1 MKTILALDPGSK
13 TGWAYRAP
21 LPAKPFPWD
30 DGELAAM
37 NSGMS
42 EFKRPGRGTSAG
54 MRFIDFNKWLREIL
68 DAVKPDVVVY
78 EMAHHRG
85 GAATEI
91 LVGFTTRIQEE
102 CERRGIEYLGVH
114 TGTMKKEVLGSGRA
128 EKSDSIKF
136 AENYLGRK
144 VGGDDESDA
153 VCLLAYA
160 EKRLGEKQ

>member
-1 MKTILALDPGSK
+1 MKIILAFDPGSK

-21 LPAKPFPWD
+21 LPVNPFPWNAV
-30 DGELAAM
+30 GKLLAV
-37 NSGMS
+37 NSGAALF
-42 EFKRPGRGTSAG
+42 ERKRGASAG
-54 MRFIDFNKWLREIL
+54 MRFIDFNKWLREIM

-114 TGTMKKEVLGSGRA
+114 TGTLKKEVLGSGRA
-128 EKSDSIKF
+128 DKSDSIKF
-136 AENYLGRK
+136 AEKYLGRK

-160 EKRLGEKQ
+160 EKKLGEG

>member
-1 MKTILALDPGSK
+1 MRTILALDPGSK

-30 DGELAAM
+30 DGELVVV
-37 NSGMS
+37 NSGTALF
-42 EFKRPGRGTSAG
+42 ERKRGASAG
-54 MRFIDFNKWLREIL
+54 MRFVLFTAWLTQTL

-136 AENYLGRK
+136 AEKYLGRK
-144 VGGDDESDA
+144 VGGDDEADA
-153 VCLLAYA
+153 VCLLSYA
-160 EKRLGEKQ
+160 EKKLREG

>member
-1 MKTILALDPGSK
+1 MKTILAIDPGSK
-13 TGWAYRAP
+13 TGWAYRTNYTEACSP
-21 LPAKPFPWD
+21 LRSPRFV
-30 DGELAAM
+30 
-37 NSGMS
+37 SGTALF
-42 EFKRPGRGTSAG
+42 ERKRGASAG
-54 MRFIDFNKWLREIL
+54 MRFVLFTAWLTQIL

-102 CERRGIEYLGVH
+102 CERRKIEYLGVH

-128 EKSDSIKF
+128 DKGDSIKF

-144 VGGDDESDA
+144 VEGDDEADA

-160 EKRLGEKQ
+160 EKKLGEGP

>member
-1 MKTILALDPGSK
+1 MKTILAIDPGSK
-13 TGWAYRAP
+13 TGWAYR
-21 LPAKPFPWD
+21 PFSVVS
-30 DGELAAM
+30 
-37 NSGMS
+37 SGTA
-42 EFKRPGRGTSAG
+42 EFKKPGRGTSAG
-54 MRFIDFNKWLREIL
+54 MRFIDFNKWLREIM

-114 TGTMKKEVLGSGRA
+114 TGTLKKEVLGSGRA
-128 EKSDSIKF
+128 DKSDSIKF
-136 AENYLGRK
+136 AEKYLGRK

-160 EKRLGEKQ
+160 EKKLGEG

>member
-13 TGWAYRAP
+13 TGWAYHAP
-21 LPAKPFPWD
+21 LPVKPFPWD
-30 DGELAAM
+30 GGKLVAVS
-37 NSGMS
+37 SGTALF
-42 EFKRPGRGTSAG
+42 ERKRGASAG
-54 MRFIDFNKWLREIL
+54 MRFVLFTAWLQQTL
-68 DAVKPDVVVY
+68 AAVKPDVVVY

-102 CERRGIEYLGVH
+102 CERRHIEYLGVH
-114 TGTMKKEVLGSGRA
+114 TGTMKKAVLGSGRA
-128 EKSDSIKF
+128 DKSDSIKF

-160 EKRLGEKQ
+160 EKRLGENR

>member
-13 TGWAYRAP
+13 TGFAYHSAYEVNP
-21 LPAKPFPWD
+21 KFGGGGLVAVV
-30 DGELAAM
+30 
-37 NSGMS
+37 SGTALF
-42 EFKRPGRGTSAG
+42 ERKRGASAG
-54 MRFIDFNKWLREIL
+54 MRFVLFTAWLQQIL
-68 DAVKPDVVVY
+68 DAVEPDVVVY

-128 EKSDSIKF
+128 EKSDSVKF

-160 EKRLGEKQ
+160 EKKLGEEP

>member
-13 TGWAYRAP
+13 TGWAYRTP
-21 LPAKPFPWD
+21 LPWD
-30 DGELAAM
+30 DPLLQNTIIVVRSGTELF
-37 NSGMS
+37 
-42 EFKRPGRGTSAG
+42 ERKRGASAG
-54 MRFIDFNKWLREIL
+54 MRFVLFTAWLQKIL

-102 CERRGIEYLGVH
+102 CERRKIEYLGVH

-128 EKSDSIKF
+128 DKSDSIKF
-136 AENYLGRK
+136 AEKYLGRK

-153 VCLLAYA
+153 VVLLAYG
-160 EKRLGEKQ
+160 EKKLGEGR